1 MMSRLHCLLT
11 TQWVYSLGFEKV
23 IITWTCGIPH
33 CQTDKISTKL
43 NELLSI
49 SHLSRLFW
57 KYSLFEMF
65 VFKPQLNY
73 LTTLYIIN
81 IYNKYIYIYIFII
94 IVAMKLGRVV
104 FGKAHKYNR
113 LVHVIYIY
121 IYKLVFYL
129 CRIPVR
135 RVIFV
140 DCFTFS
146 LWKNKL
152 GYLLTVYTIISLLYI
167 LYLLQ

>member
-1 MMSRLHCLLT
+1 
-11 TQWVYSLGFEKV
+11 
-23 IITWTCGIPH
+23 
-33 CQTDKISTKL
+33 
-43 NELLSI
+43 
-49 SHLSRLFW
+49 
-57 KYSLFEMF
+57 
-65 VFKPQLNY
+65 
-73 LTTLYIIN
+73 
-81 IYNKYIYIYIFII
+81 
-94 IVAMKLGRVV
+94 MKLGRVV

-146 LWKNKL
+146 L
-152 GYLLTVYTIISLLYI
+152 
-167 LYLLQ
+167 